1 MTSSD
6 VSVAEG
12 RNGALQVVGQL
23 KANLDQEGLG
33 LLALARRVDLLS
45 VPLESLRIGINAKG
59 PCRLGSEASN
69 FKATS
74 PALRRDRCKAQRSRL
89 REK

>member
-6 VSVAEG
+6 VSVTEG
-12 RNGALQVVGQL
+12 RNGALQVVGRP
-23 KANLDQEGLG
+23 KADFDQEGLG

-45 VPLESLRIGINAKG
+45 VPLESLRFGINAKR
-59 PCRLGSEASN
+59 PCNFGSEASN

-89 REK
+89 

>member
-6 VSVAEG
+6 VSVTEG
-12 RNGALQVVGQL
+12 RNGALQVVGQP

-45 VPLESLRIGINAKG
+45 VPLESLRFGINTKR
-59 PCRLGSEASN
+59 PCNFGSEASN

-74 PALRRDRCKAQRSRL
+74 PALWRDRCKAQQSRL
-89 REK
+89 

>member
-6 VSVAEG
+6 VSVTEG
-12 RNGALQVVGQL
+12 RNGALQVVGRP
-23 KANLDQEGLG
+23 KADFDQEGLG

-45 VPLESLRIGINAKG
+45 VSLESLMFGINVKR
-59 PCRLGSEASN
+59 PCNFGSKASN

-89 REK
+89 